1 MRIGEVRSILP
12 PKVRIMALTAT
23 ATKTMQVQVS
33 RVLGMCKPFVIAVPP
48 CKKNTVYVLRRHDS
62 IETTF
67 QPIVDRLRLEHR
79 TMPRT
84 IVYCRSYNDC
94 SNLYIYF
101 RTQLG
106 EMFTDP
112 PDAPD
117 LSPFRLVDMYTSCTE
132 ESVKGQIVRSFS
144 VEEAPLRIVNAAIA
158 FGMGVD
164 CKGVKQVIHLGP
176 PNDTESYIQETGRGG
191 RDGKPALALLLKTKQ
206 CKRFADEDMKEYL
219 DNDQICRRDFL
230 FRDIDNYKHED
241 LGTMSLC
248 CDVCASSCVCGAC
261 DSNLSF
267 CNIVGSIAN

>member
-1 MRIGEVRSILP
+1 MERAQLLVTINIEV
-12 PKVRIMALTAT
+12 KMALTAT

-33 RVLGMCKPFVIAVPP
+33 RVLGMRKPFVIAVSP

-62 IETTF
+62 IEKTF

-117 LSPFRLVDMYTSCTE
+117 LSPFRLVDVYTSCTE
-132 ESVKGQIVRSFS
+132 ESVKGH
-144 VEEAPLRIVNAAIA
+144 
-158 FGMGVD
+158 
-164 CKGVKQVIHLGP
+164 CQVI
-176 PNDTESYIQETGRGG
+176 Q
-191 RDGKPALALLLKTKQ
+191 
-206 CKRFADEDMKEYL
+206 
-219 DNDQICRRDFL
+219 CRRGLPSYGDC
-230 FRDIDNYKHED
+230 NYCIWNGCGQQRCKA
-241 LGTMSLC
+241 GY
-248 CDVCASSCVCGAC
+248 SSWPTK
-261 DSNLSF
+261 
-267 CNIVGSIAN
+267 